1 MAKPEY
7 SSPIGCRAGPMGV
20 ELAMIIPVCRRRQRS
35 HEHPGYPVR
44 SDQPDGRPDRKGSE
58 NARRLVRAAGRAA
71 SWVPA
76 TYDEEWLMRSKISR
90 VVVAAVVLVV
100 FGPPEA
106 AYAGVAAVRMPSPL
120 PLISGGCS
128 V

>member
-1 MAKPEY
+1 
-7 SSPIGCRAGPMGV
+7 
-20 ELAMIIPVCRRRQRS
+20 
-35 HEHPGYPVR
+35 
-44 SDQPDGRPDRKGSE
+44 
-58 NARRLVRAAGRAA
+58 
-71 SWVPA
+71 
-76 TYDEEWLMRSKISR
+76 MRSKISR
-90 VVVAAVVLVV
+90 VVVAAVVLVALLVV